1 MNATPPAHPP
11 RLGPEAAALLVDARR
26 NRFLMPFL
34 ARARGVSEVAA
45 ELGVGKSLV
54 SYWVGRMCRLG
65 LLQPVA
71 AEGRRRHYR
80 SSADAFEVPL
90 EDVPL
95 ESLEAILGAQMDPDY
110 ERLKTALLRTALR
123 FGPRWNYV
131 VHPTPQGVFQGLVPR
146 EGTLAD
152 AQIVNYRSQL
162 RLTREQAAELR
173 AELLALNERY
183 AALQQPGERS
193 GPRVLLWV
201 AAVADS
207 G

>member
-1 MNATPPAHPP
+1 
-11 RLGPEAAALLVDARR
+11 
-26 NRFLMPFL
+26 
-34 ARARGVSEVAA
+34 
-45 ELGVGKSLV
+45 
-54 SYWVGRMCRLG
+54 MCRLG

-80 SSADAFEVPL
+80 STADGFQVPL

-110 ERLKTALLRTALR
+110 ERLK
-123 FGPRWNYV
+123 
-131 VHPTPQGVFQGLVPR
+131 
-146 EGTLAD
+146 
-152 AQIVNYRSQL
+152 
-162 RLTREQAAELR
+162 
-173 AELLALNERY
+173 